1 MTAKLAAGYPD
12 YKSAGVIMDV
22 FAKTVRSLLYAK
34 TCLPQ
39 ISESGYLGQIKEQG
53 QTVTVATIPRI
64 SSGSYSRG
72 MVIPINSKVEDALT
86 LKVDRARYW
95 NQFWDRLDLHQT
107 HLRMLQPETAKAA
120 AAQLSADIEAEF
132 FGEMSTLPHA
142 KNVGA
147 TAGAQSG
154 GYNLGTLAAPVG
166 VKADTIIPYLTQFHS
181 VIAEQNVSE
190 ADGKKSIIIPEM
202 FRWYL
207 VNSAQLSD
215 AGKIGEAST
224 LKTNKVTSLAGMDVY
239 TSTLLTPTEVNGH
252 NAFPILCVA
261 KKALNFVVA
270 LNEVEVVKPY
280 NMHGTLTKGVCLY
293 DWGNARSEGIALGYA
308 YGNDST
314 LITGS

>member
-1 MTAKLAAGYPD
+1 MTAKLATGYPD
-12 YKSAGVIMDV
+12 LKSAGVIMDV

-53 QTVTVATIPRI
+53 QTVTIATIPRI
-64 SSGSYSRG
+64 SSGEYSRG

-120 AAQLSADIEAEF
+120 AAQLSADIESEF
-132 FGEMSTLPHA
+132 FSEMSTLPHA
-142 KNVGA
+142 SNVGT

-166 VKADTIIPYLTQFHS
+166 VKADTIIPYLTQFSS
-181 VIAEQNVSE
+181 VISEQNVSE
-190 ADGKKSIIIPEM
+190 ADGPKSIIIPEM

-207 VNSAQLSD
+207 VNSDQLSD
-215 AGKIGEAST
+215 ASKIGEKST
-224 LKTNKVTSLAGMDVY
+224 LKTNRVTSIGGMDVY
-239 TSTLLTPTEVNGH
+239 TSTLLTPTVVSEH
-252 NAFPILCVA
+252 NTFPILCVA

-280 NMHGTLTKGVCLY
+280 NMHGTLTKGICLY

-308 YGNDST
+308 YGNDTT